1 MLAAA
6 LGLSAALRD
15 IQGCICQALF
25 GLVLLEAPGGEA
37 SGPICLILSQLRGS
51 QLQIPTPTLD
61 SPFYVLR
68 TPIAISASQN
78 VFLRV
83 VENVYF
89 VTSFSMRNEQN
100 MKKLIDISFLQFK
113 SVCFFKRALM
123 PDSLLEP
130 AFVPEQMNF

>member
-15 IQGCICQALF
+15 IHGCICQALF

-61 SPFYVLR
+61 SLFYVLR

-89 VTSFSMRNEQN
+89 MTSFSMRNEQN
-100 MKKLIDISFLQFK
+100 MKMLIDIFLQFK
-113 SVCFFKRALM
+113 SVYFFKRALM